1 MSVINQAVI
10 LCGGLG
16 TRLMPLTKKLPKPM
30 VLIKKKPFL
39 QYLIEQCKSNGIKNF
54 LLLSGYKHEIIK
66 NFFGDGK
73 KFGVNIKHHYNPP
86 NIETYKRI
94 FEARRKLYS
103 QFLLMYADN
112 YSSLNLL
119 DLFYH
124 HKKNKSKLTIS
135 ICEKKNANISLSK
148 SNQMIRKYFLKKNKK
163 AKYVDIG
170 YMITDKK
177 TLIKN
182 FPNKNIT
189 FGYFIDLLVK
199 QNKACSYINDT
210 GYLSISDLKRYNNSK
225 KFFNEKYILID
236 RDGVLNLKNK
246 NHYYVRSLNEL
257 KINYDFIKK
266 LKKIAKGKKLIC
278 ISNQAGISTGDL
290 KHKDLNQINKK
301 IKIELK
307 KRNIYLKDYFI
318 SYHHF
323 NSNHFFRKP
332 NHGLFLKAAK
342 KYNFVLDRTFY
353 IGDDLRDIEAA
364 YRSKT
369 KCIYIGKE
377 KLNVKLKK
385 KYINTLI

>member
-124 HKKNKSKLTIS
+124 HKKNK
-135 ICEKKNANISLSK
+135 
-148 SNQMIRKYFLKKNKK
+148 
-163 AKYVDIG
+163 
-170 YMITDKK
+170 
-177 TLIKN
+177 
-182 FPNKNIT
+182 
-189 FGYFIDLLVK
+189 
-199 QNKACSYINDT
+199 
-210 GYLSISDLKRYNNSK
+210 
-225 KFFNEKYILID
+225 
-236 RDGVLNLKNK
+236 
-246 NHYYVRSLNEL
+246 
-257 KINYDFIKK
+257 
-266 LKKIAKGKKLIC
+266 
-278 ISNQAGISTGDL
+278 
-290 KHKDLNQINKK
+290 
-301 IKIELK
+301 
-307 KRNIYLKDYFI
+307 
-318 SYHHF
+318 
-323 NSNHFFRKP
+323 
-332 NHGLFLKAAK
+332 
-342 KYNFVLDRTFY
+342 
-353 IGDDLRDIEAA
+353 
-364 YRSKT
+364 
-369 KCIYIGKE
+369 
-377 KLNVKLKK
+377 
-385 KYINTLI
+385 